1 MSTKVNKTV
10 IGMFMVSA
18 VALLVAAVLILGSG
32 KFFKDRPKYVLFFEG
47 SVQGLSVGSP
57 VVFRGVRIGEVTDIS
72 LSFNPKDLSVRIPVI
87 VELGEGKLETVGEGP
102 GEPQRARPRDVGA
115 KDVGAKLVAKG
126 LRAQLAMQSIVTG
139 QLMIALDFYPGKP
152 AILVGTDKKH
162 REIPTIPTTLQE
174 LANRLEKIP
183 IEDIMIKVQE
193 AMAGITKIVNSP
205 EIAGIMKSVN
215 EGVGEAR
222 ALVRNVDKQVGPAAA
237 NLTEVAVEFR
247 KLATR
252 IEGNIEPLITSLTK
266 TSDEAGLALT
276 RTKGVLANAEG
287 MMGGESAMGYRLM
300 KALEQFEEAA
310 KSVRGLADMLEQHPE
325 ALIYGKKGNQGV
337 PK

>member
-87 VELGEGKLETVGEGP
+87 VELGEGKLETVGAGP
-102 GEPQRARPRDVGA
+102 GEPQQARPRDVG
-115 KDVGAKLVAKG
+115 DKLVAKG

-174 LANRLEKIP
+174 LAKRLEKIP
-183 IEDIMIKVQE
+183 IEDIMNKVQE
-193 AMAGITKIVNSP
+193 AMVGITKIVNSP

-287 MMGGESAMGYRLM
+287 MMGGESAMGYRLI

-325 ALIYGKKGNQGV
+325 TLIYGKKGNQGV